1 MPSFRRILEKKRIF
15 VVWIPHYELSDYFS
29 SVTSYIK
36 QKLGFFVLESRKFRT
51 TEISLI
57 KFYKTVILPAVLRVY
72 ETWSLALRKWNISWG
87 YSGIRCRARYLEQR
101 KEWRNFHNAELHG
114 LHSPPNI
121 CWVIKSRRIIIRKGL
136 VTPEEDR
143 KGAYRILVENPER
156 NIPLGRP
163 RRRR

>member
-72 ETWSLALRKWNISWG
+72 ETWSLALRK
-87 YSGIRCRARYLEQR
+87 
-101 KEWRNFHNAELHG
+101 
-114 LHSPPNI
+114 
-121 CWVIKSRRIIIRKGL
+121 
-136 VTPEEDR
+136 
-143 KGAYRILVENPER
+143 
-156 NIPLGRP
+156 
-163 RRRR
+163 